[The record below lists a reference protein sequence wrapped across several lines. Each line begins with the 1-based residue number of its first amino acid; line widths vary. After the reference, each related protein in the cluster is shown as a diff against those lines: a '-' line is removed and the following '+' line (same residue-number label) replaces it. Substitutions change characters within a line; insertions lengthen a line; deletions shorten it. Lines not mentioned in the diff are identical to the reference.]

1 MVCSTSEARKTRE
14 RRAHGIISKG
24 KFGMSDNKD
33 KPWRNFQ
40 DGSSGEDFFMTSQVL
55 SRKKAKGQGKDG
67 REKQTN

>member
-1 MVCSTSEARKTRE
+1 MA
-14 RRAHGIISKG
+14 
-24 KFGMSDNKD
+24 DNKD